1 MKRLFERKALVL
13 LIISVIFMTATLGS
27 FSCHRNVTPPT
38 DAPESR
44 STAPALTS
52 PTTTTTASPTT
63 TTVTTTET
71 TTTETTT
78 TEAEIK
84 HHFSHL
90 IVFLDLQRAVFFHTP
105 EGGTPVAEVSLRVST
120 GAGQLKTPTTPADKP
135 HILSGYTAKLL
146 LFTKSRP
153 IVWVRYA
160 THVTGDIFFHSQ
172 PYDYFVDPDGKDVP
186 LDKSLFN
193 LAGYRSLGHNTISH
207 GCIRLAMRDAIYLAN
222 TVYKGMP
229 VYIFESS
236 KGYDIPEAESL
247 PPVDLNTRWDPTDM
261 DPANPYRQREKNN
274 MAWRNSPKGAQ
285 PMTPAGK
292 LPAAADCIGNKDQL
306 PAGTSYRYLYTP
318 DVSAPVLR
326 TVLIVVTYPDGSYEE
341 VRTKINVVTE
351 EEMTAT
357 TPTTTSPETS
367 TSEPSTTAPG
377 TTTPVPTSPTSTAPE
392 TTTPETT
399 VTEESQAP
407 PVTDPEP

>member
-1 MKRLFERKALVL
+1 MKRLLERKALVL
-13 LIISVIFMTATLGS
+13 FIISVIFMMSAVFA
-27 FSCHRNVTPPT
+27 FSCRRNVTPPT
-38 DAPESR
+38 QGLETN
-44 STAPALTS
+44 STAPVLTS
-52 PTTTTTASPTT
+52 PPSTTTTSTTASTT
-63 TTVTTTET
+63 TTTTET

-78 TEAEIK
+78 TEAEIQ
-84 HHFSHL
+84 HHFSHM
-90 IVFLDLQRAVFFHTP
+90 IVFLDIQRAVFFHTP
-105 EGGTPVAEVSLRVST
+105 ENGDPIAEVSLRIST
-120 GAGQLKTPTTPADKP
+120 GAGNLKTPTTPADKP
-135 HILSGYTAKLL
+135 HILSGYTARLL

-160 THVTGDIFFHSQ
+160 THVSGDIFFHSQ
-172 PYDYFVDPDGKDVP
+172 PYDHFVDPDGKDVP

-193 LAGYRSLGHNTISH
+193 LAGYRSLGNNTISH

-222 TVYKGMP
+222 TIYKGMP
-229 VYIFESS
+229 VYVFQSS
-236 KGYDIPEAESL
+236 KGYDIPAAESL

-274 MAWRNSPKGAQ
+274 MAWRYKPTGAQ

-326 TVLIVVTYPDGSYEE
+326 TVFIVVTYPDGSYEE

-357 TPTTTSPETS
+357 TPTTT
-367 TSEPSTTAPG
+367 
-377 TTTPVPTSPTSTAPE
+377 PE
-392 TTTPETT
+392 TTSPESSETEPPTTTETT
-399 VTEESQAP
+399 TVPEETSPPATTEADETEA
-407 PVTDPEP
+407 VTDP

>member
-1 MKRLFERKALVL
+1 MKSLFERKALVL
-13 LIISVIFMTATLGS
+13 LIISVIFMTAALGA
-27 FSCHRNVTPPT
+27 FSCHRNVPSPT
-38 DAPESR
+38 EGLES
-44 STAPALTS
+44 SPTAQELTS

-84 HHFSHL
+84 HHFSHI
-90 IVFLDLQRAVFFHTP
+90 IVFLDIQRVAFFHTP
-105 EGGTPVAEVSLRVST
+105 EGGSPVAEVSLRVST
-120 GAGQLKTPTTPADKP
+120 GAGDLKTPTTPADKP
-135 HILSGYTAKLL
+135 HILSGYTARLL

-222 TVYKGMP
+222 NIYKGMP

-247 PPVDLNTRWDPTDM
+247 PSVDLNTRWDPTDM

-274 MAWRNSPKGAQ
+274 MAWRNTPRGAQ

-326 TVLIVVTYPDGSYEE
+326 TVFIVVTYPDGSYEE

-357 TPTTTSPETS
+357 TPTTTPSET
-367 TSEPSTTAPG
+367 TGSEPSTTTPASTTPT
-377 TTTPVPTSPTSTAPE
+377 TTTP
-392 TTTPETT
+392 TTPETAPSTT